1 MDFFR
6 KCFLENFFLEKSA
19 EGRRQQHGYRTWI
32 FFRRKNYIVWLQIE
46 EFRVWNL
53 GFRI

>member
-32 FFRRKNYIVWLQIE
+32 FLE
-46 EFRVWNL
+46 EKITLFGYKL
-53 GFRI
+53 KSSGFGI